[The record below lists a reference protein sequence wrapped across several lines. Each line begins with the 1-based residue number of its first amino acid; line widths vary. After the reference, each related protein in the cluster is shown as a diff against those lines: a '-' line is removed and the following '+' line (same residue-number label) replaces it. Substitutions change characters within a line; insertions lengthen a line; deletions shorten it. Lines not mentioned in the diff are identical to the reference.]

1 MDTGVCCNA
10 ACPKAGESV
19 ERYPGPGQYCP
30 ECGELL
36 ASAPRSG
43 APEPLT
49 QAAYDAFQARMQTA
63 LEPATPS
70 SPWPKRAA
78 IAVVCV
84 LAVAAAIVAALRT
97 SAPGRAGSNPLA
109 VCPSSIT
116 QRLASDLV
124 QAYAAKSG
132 TPASRFNVA
141 ITGACDVRF
150 SAGASA
156 PGADAVAHDGVVA
169 IVNPQNPLVQLSEE
183 QVRGIVSGRIT
194 DWSQVGAPRGAIAL
208 LVPEESTD
216 EARTLRAAL
225 LHDTPVAARALRPRS
240 SAEIVRTV
248 ASAGGRAAFG
258 LVAFSA
264 AVPAKVLALQS
275 APVPSVLSI
284 ADHRYPMSLA
294 VTVEPQ
300 GAHNDPAA
308 AALVRYARSDEAQSI
323 VVRDGLIAKKGY

>member
-10 ACPKAGESV
+10 TCPKAGEPV

-36 ASAPRSG
+36 AAAPRSG

-49 QAAYDAFQARMQTA
+49 QAAYDAFQARMQSA
-63 LEPATPS
+63 LEPAASP

-78 IAVVCV
+78 IAAVCV
-84 LAVAAAIVAALRT
+84 LAVVAAIVAALRT

-109 VCPSSIT
+109 ICPSSIT
-116 QRLASDLV
+116 QRLANDLV
-124 QAYAAKSG
+124 QAYAVKSG
-132 TPASRFNVA
+132 TPPSRFNVA
-141 ITGACDVRF
+141 STGACDVRF
-150 SAGASA
+150 AAVASA
-156 PGADAVAHDGVVA
+156 AADAVAHDGVVA
-169 IVNPQNPLVQLSEE
+169 VVNPQNPIAAVSEE

-194 DWSQVGAPRGAIAL
+194 DWSQVGAAPGAIAV
-208 LVPEESTD
+208 LVPDEGTD
-216 EARTLRAAL
+216 EARALRATL

-240 SAEIVRTV
+240 SLEIVRTV
-248 ASAGGRAAFG
+248 ASASGRRTFG
-258 LVAFSA
+258 IVAFSA
-264 AVPAKVLALQS
+264 AVPAKVLALQA

-284 ADHRYPMSLA
+284 ADHRYPISLA

-300 GAHNDPAA
+300 GGRADPAA

-323 VVRDGLIAKKGY
+323 VVRDGLVAKKGY